1 MLNIDSRS
9 PSVPLSEERITAL
22 LDLLDRADAW
32 TREHLARFR
41 TESARLHAE
50 LRERDRGMNQI
61 LGELATLQEKLN
73 LRESQL
79 LSELAT
85 LQEKLNLRENQF
97 LRELAI
103 LQEKLDL
110 RESNIR
116 SLEGSLCWRI
126 TKPLRVLHS
135 YVRR

>member
-1 MLNIDSRS
+1 MLNFDSRS
-9 PSVPLSEERITAL
+9 LSVPLSEERITAL

-85 LQEKLNLRENQF
+85 LQEKLNLRE
-97 LRELAI
+97 
-103 LQEKLDL
+103 
-110 RESNIR
+110 SNIR